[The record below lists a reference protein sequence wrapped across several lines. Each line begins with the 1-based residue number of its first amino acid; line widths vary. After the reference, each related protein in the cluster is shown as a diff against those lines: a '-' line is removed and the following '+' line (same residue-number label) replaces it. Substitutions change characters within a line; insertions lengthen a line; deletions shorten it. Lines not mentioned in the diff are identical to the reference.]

1 MNETSALPEAGTYVD
16 SRPFWDGIA
25 ERKLVLQYCRDAQRF
40 QHYPRPVSVF
50 TGRRNNLEWREVS
63 GLGTIYAV
71 TIMRVPGLGYAGKPP
86 YTVATVTLDE
96 GVRMLAQ
103 IVNSA
108 PEAAA
113 VGMRVRVAWMP
124 LGEGVYPAFEPL
136 PA

>member
-124 LGEGVYPAFEPL
+124 LGEGVYPAFEPQ